1 MEKNK
6 NLFENYE
13 LIADIFTYP
22 GEELRKKIKRVQNL
36 LNDSYPE
43 AAEIFI
49 PFTNF
54 SETIEICKWE
64 EIYTRSF
71 DVQAL
76 TTLDLGY
83 VLFGDDYK
91 RGELLVNLSKEHKE
105 ANNPCHNELA
115 DHLPNVLRLLGKL
128 TDEDLFADLIKIII
142 YPALVKIAGEFEMK
156 HIEKKTKIYKKH
168 HRTII
173 EQDKSFF
180 LIYISPIK
188 ALIKMI
194 EKDFTEK
201 ILNVN
206 SGKDFSQKISSEL
219 EIEKLG

>member
-1 MEKNK
+1 MM
-6 NLFENYE
+6 LGENILSSYKI
-13 LIADIFTYP
+13 IADVFTYP
-22 GEELRKKIKRVQNL
+22 KEGLRDKIKLVQKL
-36 LNDSYPE
+36 LNSNYQE
-43 AAEIFI
+43 ASEVFT
-49 PFTNF
+49 PFTGF

-71 DVQAL
+71 DVQAI

-91 RGELLVNLSKEHKE
+91 RGELLVNLSNEHKN
-105 ANNPCHNELA
+105 AGNDCGYELS
-115 DHLPNVLRLLGKL
+115 DNLPNVLRLLEKL
-128 TDEDLFADLIKIII
+128 KDETLISDLVEIII
-142 YPALVKIAGEFEMK
+142 YPALVKIAGEFELK

-180 LIYISPIK
+180 LIYASPIK
-188 ALIKMI
+188 ALQKMI
-194 EKDFTEK
+194 EKDFNEMIKSNT
-201 ILNVN
+201 
-206 SGKDFSQKISSEL
+206 SGNDFSRKISGEL